1 MRTGERALLSG
12 ADDRGPVCTLARMTI
27 TRTLTRSISTLAAV
41 LALGG
46 CCMTPTQA
54 TPTTEPVVAVPPATT
69 AAPTAPAPA
78 YAVGTPVLAAWHGGQ
93 FWFAGVVVGTEGDQ
107 IRVQYADGTS
117 EQLPSASVTADHL
130 GPGASIGAHQSG
142 ETDFLHATLVDRIG
156 HAVRVQYD
164 DGHQMWTSVG
174 LVRVDSA
181 SGPPALGAWTP
192 APPVPGTTATG
203 AQVLARFQGG
213 DYLFSAVVIDPG
225 PTGAMRVL
233 YADGD
238 GEETTPDRVFP
249 DTLAVGASVEG
260 RDRVAGAILAGT
272 VVQRV
277 ESAVELRLADG
288 STRWFALSDIRM
300 PVPTP

>member
-1 MRTGERALLSG
+1 MTSRSSITTALSC
-12 ADDRGPVCTLARMTI
+12 A
-27 TRTLTRSISTLAAV
+27 
-41 LALGG
+41 LALAG
-46 CCMTPTQA
+46 CCFTPTA
-54 TPTTEPVVAVPPATT
+54 EPAPSTAVVVPPS
-69 AAPTAPAPA
+69 APATVAPA
-78 YAVGTPVLAAWHGGQ
+78 AFEVGTPVLAAWHGAQ

-117 EQLPSASVTADHL
+117 EVLPAASVTADHL

-181 SGPPALGAWTP
+181 SGPPALGAWSP

-213 DYLFSAVVIDPG
+213 DFLFSAVVIDPS

-249 DTLAVGASVEG
+249 DTLAVGSSVEV
-260 RDRVAGAILAGT
+260 RDRVAQAVLAGT
-272 VVQRV
+272 VTRRV
-277 ESAVELRLADG
+277 ESAVEVRLADG
-288 STRWFALSDIRM
+288 STRWFALADVRL
-300 PVPTP
+300 PVPPT